1 MMFLLYGCTALAFA
15 GLFLLA
21 VKLALWTVGSN
32 AHRAIRF

>member
-1 MMFLLYGCTALAFA
+1 MFLLYGCTVLAFA

-21 VKLALWTVGSN
+21 VKLALRAAGSD